1 MAMQSIV
8 FLTQLLVS
16 SLNLLN
22 HLRTEAILSQG
33 VLSKASQEGSMNLRE
48 LEGIKEESESCTFLR
63 VATGLSKALMDMM
76 GMIKE

>member
-48 LEGIKEESESCTFLR
+48 LEEIKQ
-63 VATGLSKALMDMM
+63 GK
-76 GMIKE
+76 